1 MRIELT
7 SSATA
12 QIPETKKRRT
22 EIIRTT
28 ITSFDEVLKN
38 AESKQAGVAVVAVE
52 EGENTTITA
61 PPVKKADGTAE
72 KKGASVTPLSSSD
85 MSKTDYDLYFEKA
98 SRKYGVPVSLLKAMV
113 KMESDFQPNET
124 SSTGAAGL
132 MQLMPETAKYLGV
145 TDVYDPEQNIMGG
158 ARYISEKLK
167 AYDGNLELALSAY
180 NAGSGTVQ
188 KYGNTVPPQCR
199 AYVAKILSYKEAY
212 ETAMAVG

>member
-7 SSATA
+7 SGATA
-12 QIPETKKRRT
+12 QIPEKEKRRT

-38 AESKQAGVAVVAVE
+38 AESKRAGVAVVAVE
-52 EGENTTITA
+52 EGEHTTITA
-61 PPVKKADGTAE
+61 PPVKKADGTTE
-72 KKGASVTPLSSSD
+72 KKGASVTPLSSAD

-199 AYVAKILSYKEAY
+199 AYVSKILSYKEAY
-212 ETAMAVG
+212 EVAAAVG